1 MKVPILLPNIF
12 NHPFTYESS
21 DLNLKIGDYV
31 IVPFGKSK
39 ITGVVWNQFEK
50 DTKKK
55 YVIKKVVEKLKI
67 PSLKKTTI
75 EFLNWFSEYNIV
87 PKGMALKLLLLSSS
101 AIEKFPKKKYELF
114 KSQLKNNTIKL
125 SKDQKISLKK
135 MNDYNEK
142 FRVHVLQGTT
152 GSGKTMVYF
161 EALKQ
166 LIKKGFQGLVM
177 LPEIGLTGQF
187 EKKFIE
193 FFGFKP
199 AVWHSGVSKKNK
211 EIIWSGITNGEI
223 KVVIGAR
230 SSLFLPF
237 KKLGLI
243 IVDEEYDQSYKQDEG
258 VIYNAR
264 DMAIS
269 RASFENI
276 PVNLIT
282 AVPSIETYHNIKKG
296 KYSFSKLDKRYQDA
310 SFPNYEI
317 INLNNT
323 KLEAQSWLSK
333 EIIQKVNLHL
343 ERKDQILFFLNRRG
357 FSPYVLCKKC
367 LKSYSCPNCSI
378 NLVYHK
384 HKQNLLCHYC
394 GYKTKLDRACNKK
407 GVCDFVFSGP
417 GVERILEEVK
427 KKFPTKKS
435 IIFSSDTMN
444 KKSSSEI
451 LEKILNNEIQIL
463 IGTQLISKGFHFP
476 NLNCIVVIDI
486 DLSSQ
491 GHDLRGAEKNL
502 QLYHQLSGR
511 AGRTGKPATV
521 YFQTYNL
528 NTKMISDITNKNP
541 DIFLN
546 KELEVRKL
554 NNLPPFQ
561 RFVALIITGNKE
573 NFLEQEAIKFKNFI
587 QNSVEGKVLGPVSA
601 PIFRL
606 KRKFRVRLLI
616 RGKKSLKVQNSLANV
631 ISKYKFPSGIKL
643 TVDVDPINFN

>member
-21 DLNLKIGDYV
+21 NLDLKIGDYV

-39 ITGVVWNQFEK
+39 ITGVVWNEFEK
-50 DTKKK
+50 DKKKK
-55 YVIKKVVEKLKI
+55 YLIKKVIQKLKI
-67 PSLKKTTI
+67 PSLKNNTI
-75 EFLNWFSEYNIV
+75 KFLNWFSEYNMV
-87 PKGMALKLLLLSSS
+87 PKGMTLKLLLLSSNVV
-101 AIEKFPKKKYELF
+101 EKFPEKNYLIYKGK
-114 KSQLKNNTIKL
+114 LKDNNIKL
-125 SKDQKISLKK
+125 SQKQKQSLKK
-135 MNDYNEK
+135 MNISNDK

-166 LIKKGFQGLVM
+166 LIIKGFQGLIM

-193 FFGFKP
+193 YFGFNP
-199 AVWHSGVSKKNK
+199 AIWHSGVTKKNK
-211 EIIWSGITNGEI
+211 EIIWSGVANGEI
-223 KVVIGAR
+223 RVVIGAR

-237 KKLGLI
+237 KKLGLV
-243 IVDEEYDQSYKQDEG
+243 IVDEEHDQSYKQDEG
-258 VIYNAR
+258 VRYNAR

-269 RASFENI
+269 RTSFENVPI
-276 PVNLIT
+276 NLIT
-282 AVPSIETYHNIKKG
+282 AVPSIETYDNIKKG
-296 KYSFSKLDKRYQDA
+296 KYTISRLNERFKNA
-310 SFPNYEI
+310 SMPNYEI
-317 INLNNT
+317 INLNQT
-323 KLEAQSWLSK
+323 KLEPQSWLSK
-333 EIIQKVNLHL
+333 EIIEKVNLHL
-343 ERKDQILFFLNRRG
+343 EKKNQILFFLNRRG

-367 LKSYSCPNCSI
+367 LINYSCPNCSI
-378 NLVYHK
+378 NLVFHK
-384 HKQNLLCHYC
+384 YKKNLLCHYC
-394 GYKTKLDRACNKK
+394 GYKTQLYRNCQKEGN
-407 GVCDFVFSGP
+407 CDFVFSGP
-417 GVERILEEVK
+417 GVERIAEEVK
-427 KKFPTKKS
+427 NIFPSKKS
-435 IIFSSDTMN
+435 VIFSSDTMN
-444 KKSSSEI
+444 KKKSSII
-451 LEKILNNEIQIL
+451 LEKIINNEIQIL

-476 NLNCIVVIDI
+476 SLNCIVVVDI

-541 DIFLN
+541 DIFLD
-546 KELEVRKL
+546 KELELRKS

-561 RFVALIITGNKE
+561 RFVALIITGNDEKI
-573 NFLEQEAIKFKNFI
+573 LEKEAIRFKNFI
-587 QNSVEGKVLGPVSA
+587 ESAVYGKVLGPVNA

-606 KRKFRVRLLI
+606 KKKFRVRLLI
-616 RGKKSLKVQNSLANV
+616 RGKKSLKVQSSLSNV
-631 ISKYKFPSGIKL
+631 ISKFKFISGIKL

>member
-21 DLNLKIGDYV
+21 NLDLKIGDYV

-39 ITGVVWNQFEK
+39 ITGVVWNEFEK
-50 DTKKK
+50 DKKKK
-55 YVIKKVVEKLKI
+55 YLIKKVIQKLKI
-67 PSLKKTTI
+67 PSLKNNTI
-75 EFLNWFSEYNIV
+75 KFLNWFSEYNMV
-87 PKGMALKLLLLSSS
+87 PKGMALKLLLLSSNVV
-101 AIEKFPKKKYELF
+101 EKFPEKNYLIYKGR
-114 KSQLKNNTIKL
+114 LKDNNIKL
-125 SKDQKISLKK
+125 SQKQKQSLKK
-135 MNDYNEK
+135 MNISNEK

-166 LIKKGFQGLVM
+166 LIIKGFQGLIM

-193 FFGFKP
+193 YFGFNP
-199 AVWHSGVSKKNK
+199 AIWHSGVTKKNK
-211 EIIWSGITNGEI
+211 EIIWSGVANGEI
-223 KVVIGAR
+223 RVVIGAR

-237 KKLGLI
+237 KKLGLV
-243 IVDEEYDQSYKQDEG
+243 IVDEEHDQSYKQDEG
-258 VIYNAR
+258 VRYNAR

-269 RASFENI
+269 RTSFENVPI
-276 PVNLIT
+276 NLIT
-282 AVPSIETYHNIKKG
+282 AVPSIETYDNIKKG
-296 KYSFSKLDKRYQDA
+296 KYTISRLNERFKNA
-310 SFPNYEI
+310 SMPNYEI
-317 INLNNT
+317 INLNQT
-323 KLEAQSWLSK
+323 KLEPQSWLSK
-333 EIIQKVNLHL
+333 EIIEKVNLHL
-343 ERKDQILFFLNRRG
+343 EKKNQILFFLNRRG

-367 LKSYSCPNCSI
+367 LINYSCPNCSI
-378 NLVYHK
+378 NLVFHK
-384 HKQNLLCHYC
+384 YKKNLLCHYC
-394 GYKTKLDRACNKK
+394 GYKTQLYRNCQKEGN
-407 GVCDFVFSGP
+407 CDFVFSGP
-417 GVERILEEVK
+417 GVERIAEEVK
-427 KKFPTKKS
+427 NIFPSKKS
-435 IIFSSDTMN
+435 VIFSSDTMN
-444 KKSSSEI
+444 KKKSTKI
-451 LEKILNNEIQIL
+451 LEKIINNEIQIL

-476 NLNCIVVIDI
+476 NLNCIVVVDI

-541 DIFLN
+541 DIFLD
-546 KELEVRKL
+546 KELELRKS

-561 RFVALIITGNKE
+561 RFVALIITGNDEKI
-573 NFLEQEAIKFKNFI
+573 LEKEAIRFKNFI
-587 QNSVEGKVLGPVSA
+587 ESAVHGKVLGPVNA

-606 KRKFRVRLLI
+606 KKKFRVRLLI
-616 RGKKSLKVQNSLANV
+616 RGKKSLKVQSSLSNV
-631 ISKYKFPSGIKL
+631 ISKFKFISGIKL